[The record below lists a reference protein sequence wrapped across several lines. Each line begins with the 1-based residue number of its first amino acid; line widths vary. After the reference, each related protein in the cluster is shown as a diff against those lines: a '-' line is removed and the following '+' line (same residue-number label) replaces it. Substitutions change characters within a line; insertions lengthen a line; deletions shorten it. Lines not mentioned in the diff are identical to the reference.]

1 MRTALPLLVG
11 MAVSALLLSEAS
23 AQQGTAEKIG
33 QRVDEGL
40 EKLTEG
46 IQQAWRDVRK
56 TVDQLGV
63 QGRVYGRLRWDK
75 ALADAEIDVDI
86 QEPNTIILTGGVPD
100 DAARAKAV
108 QLAHD
113 TVGVQQV
120 IDRLQLELPSTEPNT
135 PAPTQPPTS
144 NTPDP

>member
-11 MAVSALLLSEAS
+11 MAVSALLISEVS

-46 IQQAWRDVRK
+46 IQQAWRDVRQ

-75 ALADAEIDVDI
+75 TLANAEIDVDI
-86 QEPNTIILTGGVPD
+86 QEPNNIILSGRVPD
-100 DAARAKAV
+100 EAARAKAIE
-108 QLAHD
+108 LAQD

-120 IDRLQLELPSTEPNT
+120 IVRLQLELPSTEPNT
-135 PAPTQPPTS
+135 LAPTQPPTS
-144 NTPDP
+144 NTPHP